1 MKKLL
6 LLSFLV
12 LTTLTY
18 SFAQEV
24 EIAPEVEKRPSPFL
38 ILIGAAYEFGGDEVA
53 KVYFTNGEDQSIKAG
68 QGLSGALGVEYQFP
82 KVEKLLLR
90 TTVGYK
96 YGYVRETE
104 NAHIRLTRIPIHFTA
119 NWMATKKIRLGAGLV
134 THQLIRFNADNFGED
149 IKFKGASGPI
159 FEIAYREFGLSYTIM
174 KYTDQADRT
183 YSANSIGVTISAALD
198 KLKLK
203 K

>member
-1 MKKLL
+1 MRKLL
-6 LLSFLV
+6 LLSFLI
-12 LTTLTY
+12 LTALNC

-24 EIAPEVEKRPSPFL
+24 EIAQEVEKKPSPFRVL
-38 ILIGAAYEFGGDEVA
+38 ISAAYEFGGDEVA
-53 KVYFTNGEDQSIKAG
+53 KVYFTNGENQSIEAG
-68 QGLSGALGVEYQFP
+68 QGLSGALGVQYQFP

-104 NAHIRLTRIPIHFTA
+104 NAHIRLTRVPIHFTA

-134 THQLIRFNADNFGED
+134 THQLIRFNADGFGED
-149 IKFKGASGPI
+149 IRFKGASGPI
-159 FEIAYREFGLSYTIM
+159 FEIAYDAIGISYTAM
-174 KYTDQADRT
+174 KYTDQAGII

-198 KLKLK
+198 ILKSK